1 MPRNVRTNLC
11 DPAAVDGEAPELGL
25 PPEVVPPQHRLLRTP
40 MGTRHPQVPRGGS
53 GVHSGVHR
61 HAGDRVRA
69 GVVRAVE
76 RLGLHGPDVDGDHEA
91 DDGDRHNEW
100 AHP

>member
-1 MPRNVRTNLC
+1 
-11 DPAAVDGEAPELGL
+11 
-25 PPEVVPPQHRLLRTP
+25 

-53 GVHSGVHR
+53 GVRSGVHR

-76 RLGLHGPDVDGDHEA
+76 RLGLHGLDDDHEA
-91 DDGDRHNEW
+91 DDDRHNEW